1 MIDLTTSE
9 QEDFSVSSDV
19 LVQIKEAQES
29 VANKEKEI
37 CRQLQNDVIYY
48 LKDVKSDIDEALVRI
63 TSSIDISEQID
74 AKINKAASNN
84 VRVSLC

>member
-9 QEDFSVSSDV
+9 QEDFSVSSDI

-74 AKINKAASNN
+74 AKINKASSNN
-84 VRVSLC
+84 VRVS